1 MQSKSNF
8 PLPVIRALVEQRLT
22 ITTYATYVPTSY
34 FYSFRLLNMCRR
46 PTHIDIGSLKTGN
59 DMAIFFLK
67 SRDYVGKKRGEVYV
81 VTTAAVPLSCSQY
94 HQILFSGKM
103 GTGPITS
110 WKLGFNLWGFGGFS
124 SVGFSTVK
132 VPFPITF
139 HEHLDYSQNYMYFF
153 LVLFFAF
160 TCIWKAR
167 ECLTQ

>member
-110 WKLGFNLWGFGGFS
+110 
-124 SVGFSTVK
+124 
-132 VPFPITF
+132 
-139 HEHLDYSQNYMYFF
+139 
-153 LVLFFAF
+153 
-160 TCIWKAR
+160 
-167 ECLTQ
+167 